1 MWSRSKSE
9 AAKRVAPILKKET
22 ANTSEMEWLRYTE
35 TIHKITMLITGFEL
49 NNEQAEELKKN
60 MSRETYKQLGR
71 DSVCKLKALNVK
83 TDESCTVRLIEKSV
97 NKFILKWTLEVGK
110 TIDFD
115 FTNIFWKD
123 DDHSGGCDRVYYAT
137 K

>member
-22 ANTSEMEWLRYTE
+22 ANTSEMEWFRYTE

-60 MSRETYKQLGR
+60 MSRETYKQLSR
-71 DSVCKLKALNVK
+71 DSVCQLKALNVR
-83 TDESCTVRLIEKSV
+83 TDESCTVTFIEKSV

-115 FTNIFWKD
+115 FTNIF
-123 DDHSGGCDRVYYAT
+123 
-137 K
+137 